1 MSTTARLNSAALFIL
16 QEAGAHTASG
26 NEAQSSGGNLI
37 AAANGISI
45 PSVSGAQS
53 QAKAKISDA
62 LFDNSVDVQQMKV
75 NLMRRLGEELGVNM
89 DDFERPAEYA
99 SAIRDIIGK
108 IKAQPEGALFLAEL
122 EKKLGLDELGVS
134 LDELVDAISST
145 DGEGARKLDAA
156 LRDKLGEDAKDAA
169 QEGAEG
175 VLRAMQTDETGLYGF

>member
-16 QEAGAHTASG
+16 QQANAQPASG
-26 NEAQSSGGNLI
+26 DEAESSGGNLV

-45 PSVSGAQS
+45 PSVNGAHS

-62 LFDNSVDVQQMKV
+62 LFDNSVSVQEMKV
-75 NLMRRLGEELGVNM
+75 NLMRRLGEELGISM

-99 SAIRDIIGK
+99 SAIRDVIAK

-134 LDELVDAISST
+134 LDDLVDAISST

-156 LRDKLGEDAKDAA
+156 LRDKLGENAKDAA
-169 QEGAEG
+169 KNGAEAAY
-175 VLRAMQTDETGLYGF
+175 RAMRTDETGLYGF